1 MELKRSHN
9 WDLTEIEAIKLQ
21 EQLVKEVIKT
31 DEINNSIKTVAGID
45 IAYDKDSDRLI
56 AAVVVLD
63 VTTFEKIETSVQTD
77 TVSFPYIPGLLSFR
91 EIPPVIKALEKL
103 TIKPDLLVCDGQGLA
118 HPRRCGI
125 ACHLGIL
132 FDIPSIGCGKTRL
145 TGEYEEVSTE
155 RGSYS
160 LLKEGEEIIGC
171 VLRTQTGINPV
182 FVSVGHK
189 VSLETAKEWIL
200 KLSPN
205 YRLPETTRMSD
216 QEANATLKR
225 MKE

>member
-91 EIPPVIKALEKL
+91 EIPPVIKSLEKL